1 MFKKWLANLIT
12 YIILDRLLNII
23 DDRTYDDR
31 QELEGLRADFDE
43 YQSTVDNMQ
52 IDVEDK
58 PSYHDMESHV
68 EHTVN
73 DGIADIIERVETLEN
88 A

>member
-31 QELEGLRADFDE
+31 QELEGLRADFDDC
-43 YQSTVDNMQ
+43 QSTVDN
-52 IDVEDK
+52 IEYNVEDTIK
-58 PSYHDMESHV
+58 YSDYEELKSELEELKNKLESQ
-68 EHTVN
+68 E
-73 DGIADIIERVETLEN
+73 
-88 A
+88 

>member
-23 DDRTYDDR
+23 DDRTYDDK
-31 QELEGLRADFDE
+31 QELEGLRADFDDC
-43 YQSTVDNMQ
+43 QSTVDN
-52 IDVEDK
+52 IEYNVEDTIK
-58 PSYHDMESHV
+58 YSDYEELKSELEELKNKLESQ
-68 EHTVN
+68 
-73 DGIADIIERVETLEN
+73 ET

>member
-31 QELEGLRADFDE
+31 QELEGLRADFEDC
-43 YQSTVDNMQ
+43 QSTVDN
-52 IDVEDK
+52 IEYNVEDTVK
-58 PSYHDMESHV
+58 YSDYEELKSELEELKNKLESQ
-68 EHTVN
+68 E
-73 DGIADIIERVETLEN
+73 
-88 A
+88 

>member
-31 QELEGLRADFDE
+31 QELEGLRADFD
-43 YQSTVDNMQ
+43 DC
-52 IDVEDK
+52 
-58 PSYHDMESHV
+58 
-68 EHTVN
+68 
-73 DGIADIIERVETLEN
+73 
-88 A
+88 